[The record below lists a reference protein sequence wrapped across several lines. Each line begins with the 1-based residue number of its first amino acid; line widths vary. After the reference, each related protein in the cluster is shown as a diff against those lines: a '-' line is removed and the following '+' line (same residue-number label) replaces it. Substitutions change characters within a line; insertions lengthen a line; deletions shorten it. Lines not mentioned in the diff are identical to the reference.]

1 MSRQAARAS
10 PLNPTKAH
18 ASALFY
24 LRKKPL
30 TADAKP
36 LRILSCGEQIQ
47 RDEQAGKTALLCTSI
62 KIFSEQRSVANV
74 HQIGGLY
81 EKQMWNINLTSQ
93 TESFDT
99 QNYTLFFIQSVSR

>member
-1 MSRQAARAS
+1 MGVGGSS

-18 ASALFY
+18 ASALFS

-47 RDEQAGKTALLCTSI
+47 RDEQAGKAALICTSI
-62 KIFSEQRSVANV
+62 IMFHEQIKMKRSAR
-74 HQIGGLY
+74 HSDCKY
-81 EKQMWNINLTSQ
+81 S
-93 TESFDT
+93 TE
-99 QNYTLFFIQSVSR
+99 